1 MKRSKIALALWAL
14 TSSVVSAG
22 TMGPACTAEDVTIPC
37 HVHGWDFGAKALYLQ
52 PSYNGDFSLTNFT
65 NASNFTTYNTLIP
78 GWSLGFMFEGSYHF
92 GSGKDVNLNWYHQ
105 GNTRTYSELT
115 ETAASPETLA
125 VELRHK
131 WDAVNAEFGQQVDY
145 GEHKNIRFHGG
156 AQYARINHNIYYNS
170 AITIPADTIFMRF
183 KGFGPRAGLD
193 MSYDWRNGLAVYAKT
208 AAAVLA
214 GSSDYRTLTLGL
226 IAQAGGSGAS
236 TNIIVPELEGKLG
249 LTYSCSLAQGDLSLD
264 AGYMWQNYFNAQT
277 VLLTPTSG
285 MGQSTNYGLQ
295 GPYLGIKYIGYI

>member
-1 MKRSKIALALWAL
+1 MKISKTALAILAL

-37 HVHGWDFGAKALYLQ
+37 NRHGWDFGAKALYLQ
-52 PSYNGDFSLTNFT
+52 PSYTGDFSVTNFT
-65 NASNFTTYNTLIP
+65 NASNITTYNELVP
-78 GWSLGFMFEGSYHF
+78 GWSFGFMFEGSYHF
-92 GSGKDVNLNWYHQ
+92 GSGKDINLNWYHQ
-105 GNTRTYSELT
+105 GSTTTYSELT
-115 ETAASPETLA
+115 GTAAAPQTLT

-131 WDAVNAEFGQQVDY
+131 WDAVNAEFGQHVDY

-170 AITIPADTIFMRF
+170 AITTPADTIFMRF

-193 MSYDWRNGLAVYAKT
+193 MSYDWNNGLAVYAKT

-214 GSSDYRTLTLGL
+214 GSSDYSTVTLGL
-226 IAQAGGSGAS
+226 IAPTGGSNGS
-236 TNIIVPELEGKLG
+236 NTGVVPELEGKLG
-249 LTYSCSLAQGDLSLD
+249 FTYSCSLAQGDLSLD

-277 VLLTPTSG
+277 YRLAAATGISQT
-285 MGQSTNYGLQ
+285 TDYGLQ